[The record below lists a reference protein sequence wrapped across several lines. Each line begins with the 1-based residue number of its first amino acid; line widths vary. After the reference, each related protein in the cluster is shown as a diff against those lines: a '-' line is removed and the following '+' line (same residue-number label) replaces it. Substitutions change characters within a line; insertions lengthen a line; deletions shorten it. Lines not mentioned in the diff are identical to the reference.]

1 LFCRLAAT
9 QRIDCASRLQ
19 LDTLTTHFPQNM
31 ANEQVQGKDFYESVL
46 QFYDHA
52 ASFSKLDPGIIAQ
65 IRACNSIYKVNFPVE
80 VDGHV
85 QVFEGIRVQHSH
97 HKLPSKGGIRYSV
110 YVDEE
115 EVMALATLMT
125 FKCALVDVPFGGAK
139 GGVKINPR
147 TSSVQTLERVTRRYA
162 SELIKK
168 NLIGPGVD
176 VPAPDYGTGSREMA
190 WIADTYLTFKY
201 GDTSA
206 LGCVTGKPVGQ
217 GGIRGRTEATGLGV
231 FYGLRELLLDE
242 TMLRKMG
249 LSTGIAGKRIIVQGL
264 GNVGYYAAH
273 FCQAEG
279 AIITGIAEREGGIF
293 NPNGLDVGAVF
304 SHRQNTGSILGF
316 AGAQDIADSL
326 DLLEYDC
333 DVLIPAALENQ
344 IHEGNADN
352 IKAKIIAEGANGPTT
367 KAAEQIL
374 LERGVIILP
383 DLYLNAG
390 GVTVSYFEWLK
401 NLSNVRFGRMGK
413 RAEES
418 AMKRLVATI
427 ERTTGKTIT
436 PQEREMIVHGADE
449 IDLVR
454 SGLEDTMITA
464 YHSIRRVMDEVEGIT
479 DLRTAAFYNAIEKI
493 GVSYQSLG
501 IFP

>member
-1 LFCRLAAT
+1 MNNT
-9 QRIDCASRLQ
+9 
-19 LDTLTTHFPQNM
+19 
-31 ANEQVQGKDFYESVL
+31 NEQVKGKEFYESVL

-147 TSSVQTLERVTRRYA
+147 TTSVQTLERVTRRYA

-168 NLIGPGVD
+168 NLIGPGMD

-190 WIADTYLTFKY
+190 WIADTYMTFKY
-201 GDTSA
+201 GDTNA

-242 TMLRKMG
+242 PMVQKTG
-249 LSTGIAGKRIIVQGL
+249 LTPGIRGKHIIVQGL

-273 FCQAEG
+273 FCQAAG

-293 NPNGLDVGAVF
+293 NANGLDVAAVF
-304 SHRQNTGSILGF
+304 KHREETGSVLGF
-316 AGAQDIADSL
+316 EGAQDVTNSL
-326 DLLEYDC
+326 DLLEYEC
-333 DVLIPAALENQ
+333 DVLLPAALENQ
-344 IHEGNADN
+344 IHEGNAAN
-352 IKAKIIAEGANGPTT
+352 IKARIIAEGANGPTT
-367 KAAEQIL
+367 QSAEKIL
-374 LERGVIILP
+374 VARGIVILP

-413 RAEES
+413 RAEEN
-418 AMKRLVATI
+418 AMRRLVETI
-427 ERTTGKTIT
+427 ERTTGKTVT
-436 PQEREMIVHGADE
+436 PEERLLIVHGADE

-454 SGLEDTMITA
+454 SGLEDTMIVA
-464 YHSIRRVMDEVEGIT
+464 YQSIRKVMNEVEGID
-479 DLRTAAFYNAIEKI
+479 DLRTAAFYSAIEKI